1 MDGRAEIV
9 QMAAWAEK
17 DLCPACFN
25 EYQDQAFCGVDC
37 SDHMICSSGEIL
49 FYLWPTG
56 NFVEDIGNRRDR
68 KTLLYDTEGMA
79 IIPNFELKQYK
90 LCASVFNTTIF
101 FMISYFALWAKQVPK
116 AAFF

>member
-9 QMAAWAEK
+9 QMSAWAEK

-68 KTLLYDTEGMA
+68 KTLLYNAEGMA
-79 IIPNFELKQYK
+79 IIPNLDSELKQYK
-90 LCASVFNTTIF
+90 LCTSVFTTVVF
-101 FMISYFALWAKQVPK
+101 FVWFRREGITKN
-116 AAFF
+116 